1 MAKTLCI
8 QYDREEHISR
18 VVLDGQEIEGVHGY
32 HLSHDINSAPV
43 LKLEITVSDTIEVQ
57 L

>member
-8 QYDREEHISR
+8 QYDRENHISR
-18 VVLDGQEIEGVHGY
+18 VELDGQEIEGVRGY
-32 HLSHDINSAPV
+32 QLSHDVNSAPV

>member
-18 VVLDGQEIEGVHGY
+18 VVLDGQEIEDVHGY